1 MAPSNAGG
9 PSGDEPFELA
19 RILSWDSAKGKVQ
32 LVWFYRLS
40 DVASSAVKSN
50 GKRKKGTMALEP
62 RRLVASMNV
71 DWTGCVVLA
80 QIGNQR

>member
-9 PSGDEPFELA
+9 PSSDEPFELA
-19 RILSWDSAKGKVQ
+19 RILSWDSAKTRVQ

-40 DVASSAVKSN
+40 DVASSAVNSK
-50 GKRKKGTMALEP
+50 GKRKKGTPALEP

-71 DWTGCVVLA
+71 DWTGCVVLLE
-80 QIGNQR
+80 IGD